1 MKKYILPI
9 ALLLSCFATH
19 AQDVDYKKG
28 LIQVD
33 GKDYAKL
40 DVQKKNFGLTKDFEV
55 FSMSGKK
62 LIIAALASE
71 FQKDKSDNSVMY
83 YRLTFL
89 TANQVGIFKVPALS
103 QEKGFAKLIGNSG
116 IIQGDT
122 LNELKVKEFIAAK
135 GASPVIAVDYTT
147 VSRNHSW
154 PVRIQED
161 KNIEQDGK
169 IIGSFVPKGTLNG
182 QSYYQFL
189 LPSGVA
195 VAEVSFAGGNNA
207 QNTEVF
213 TKKDNYKRVVPIPQ
227 KETIKLASAGVD
239 QNYFTLVRIA
249 KWLVDNQY
257 L

>member
-1 MKKYILPI
+1 MPKYILPL
-9 ALLLSCFATH
+9 AFLLTCFTVA

-33 GKDYAKL
+33 GKDYAKIE
-40 DVQKKNFGLTKDFEV
+40 VQKKNFGLTKDFEV
-55 FSMSGKK
+55 FSMGGKK

-71 FQKDKSDNSVMY
+71 FQQDKSDNSVMY
-83 YRLTFL
+83 YRVTFL
-89 TANQVGIFKVPALS
+89 TANQVGIFKIPALS
-103 QEKGFAKLIGNSG
+103 QEKGFAKLIGSSG

-122 LNELKVKEFIAAK
+122 LNEQKVKEFIAAK
-135 GASPVIAVDYTT
+135 GASPVMAVDYTT
-147 VSRNHSW
+147 VSRNRGW

-189 LPSGVA
+189 LPSGV
-195 VAEVSFAGGNNA
+195 VIAEVSFTGGNNA
-207 QNTEVF
+207 QNMEVF

-227 KETIKLASAGVD
+227 KETIKLASTGID

-249 KWLVDNQY
+249 KWLVESQY